1 MTIPVSIIVPCRNEE
16 KTIRHLLESIISQTY
31 PMEKLELILSDAQST
46 DKTLEVVRQFQ
57 REHAGLHLIL
67 VENTRNSIPAGLNQ
81 AIRQA
86 SGEILI
92 RLDAHSIPIPEYVQR
107 CVEAHQK
114 KKGDNIGGV
123 WDIRAGAGTWIAEG
137 IAEAAAHPLGAGDAM
152 YRLNAIEG
160 AVDTVPFG
168 SFKRSLI
175 DRVGYFDESLLT
187 NEDYEFNVRVREAG
201 GLVWLDPTI
210 RSVYFAR
217 GTFGELAKQYWRYG
231 YWKFRMLRRYPHTL
245 RWRQALP
252 PVFVA
257 TMLGL
262 SVLSLWFVPAVHLLG
277 VQILVYFLVLAG
289 AGIVSAIKRNKIPLS
304 LGMPIA
310 MMIMHFSWGIGF
322 LWSMTQSMVR
332 DHG

>member
-16 KTIRHLLESIISQTY
+16 KTIRQMLESIISQTY
-31 PMEKLELILSDAQST
+31 PKEKLELILSDAQST

-57 REHAGLHLIL
+57 SEHADLRLTL

-86 SGEILI
+86 RGDILI
-92 RLDAHSIPIPEYVQR
+92 RLDAHSVPIPEYVQR

-114 KKGDNIGGV
+114 EKGDNIGGV
-123 WDIRAGAGTWIAEG
+123 WDIRPGTGTWIAEA
-137 IAEAAAHPLGAGDAM
+137 IAGAAAHPLGAGDAL
-152 YRLNAIEG
+152 YRLNAREG

-175 DRVGYFDESLLT
+175 DRVGYFDETLLT

-201 GLVWLDPTI
+201 GVVWLDPTI
-210 RSVYFAR
+210 RSIYFAR
-217 GTFGELAKQYWRYG
+217 GTFGDLASQYWRYG

-245 RWRQALP
+245 RLRQALP
-252 PVFVA
+252 PMFVA
-257 TMLGL
+257 ALLVL
-262 SVLSLWFVPAVHLLG
+262 SVLSLWFVPAVLLLG
-277 VQILVYFLVLAG
+277 LQILVYFLVLAG
-289 AGIVSAIKRNKIPLS
+289 AGIVSAIKKNKIHLS
-304 LGMPIA
+304 LGMPLA
-310 MMIMHFSWGIGF
+310 MMVMHFSWGTGF